1 MLKDGYC
8 FGCGKDN
15 PIGLHLEFNFE
26 DDKYIAKKVVPREY
40 QGWQGIVHGGIL
52 TTMVDEAMAS
62 YVTDKYG
69 VEPVTGTLK
78 MRYKSPTP
86 TEQELTI
93 TAWLESQRHNT
104 YQMQATISTA
114 DGTVTTEATAMMVVK
129 K

>member
-15 PIGLHLEFNFE
+15 PIGLHLEFKFE
-26 DDKYIAKKVVPREY
+26 DDKYVAKKILPREY

-93 TAWLESQRHNT
+93 TAWQESQRHNT
-104 YQMQATISTA
+104 FTMRATISTA
-114 DGTVTTEATAMMVVK
+114 DGKVTTEATAMMVISK
-129 K
+129 